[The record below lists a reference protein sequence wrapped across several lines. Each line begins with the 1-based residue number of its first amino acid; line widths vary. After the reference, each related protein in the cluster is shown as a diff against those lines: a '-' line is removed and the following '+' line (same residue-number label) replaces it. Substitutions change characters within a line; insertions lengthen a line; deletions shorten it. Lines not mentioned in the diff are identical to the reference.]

1 MRSLVWIP
9 SELGSCRFRHPH
21 ACTWKCTQEALPAC
35 GCTPADKPLCPRTQ
49 VDAARMA
56 AAQAHLQQR
65 AALEES
71 ALPIMLDTMVCVVPL
86 FSQ

>member
-1 MRSLVWIP
+1 MP
-9 SELGSCRFRHPH
+9 TSCMQISRTPVGAAVLTSR
-21 ACTWKCTQEALPAC
+21 CAL
-35 GCTPADKPLCPRTQ
+35 RTQ

-71 ALPIMLDTMVCVVPL
+71 ALPIMLDTMVRMVPFQHL
-86 FSQ
+86 LNLAQ